1 MDFFLALCQALG
13 LGLAAGVLAGAVIR
27 TGSPPALLAVGA
39 LAGAAVGA
47 LSMSA
52 DDESV
57 VLGVLVGLAGGL
69 VAALAAGG
77 LVGGA
82 VRRADAGSGAAIP
95 AIVALL
101 AGLLAGLSILLP
113 PVSLVALAALMWLV
127 GARRRRAARK
137 HEGLRI
143 LR

>member
-1 MDFFLALCQALG
+1 MDLFLASCQALG
-13 LGLAAGVLAGAVIR
+13 VGLAAGVLAGAVLR
-27 TGSPPALLAVGA
+27 STSPPALLVLAAVAGGA
-39 LAGAAVGA
+39 LGA

-57 VLGVLVGLAGGL
+57 ALGVVIGLAGGV

-77 LVGGA
+77 LVAGA
-82 VRRADAGSGAAIP
+82 VRRAGEGSAAIP
-95 AIVALL
+95 ALVALF

-113 PVSLVALAALMWLV
+113 PVSLVALLALLWLAS
-127 GARRRRAARK
+127 ARRRRAERK
-137 HEGLRI
+137 HEGLRV

>member
-1 MDFFLALCQALG
+1 MDLFLASCQALG
-13 LGLAAGVLAGAVIR
+13 VGLAVGVLSGAVLR
-27 TGSPPALLAVGA
+27 STAPAALLALAAVAGGA
-39 LAGAAVGA
+39 LGA

-57 VLGVLVGLAGGL
+57 LLGALIGLAGGV

-77 LVGGA
+77 LVAGA
-82 VRRADAGSGAAIP
+82 VRRAGEGSAAIP
-95 AIVALL
+95 ALVALA

-113 PVSLVALAALMWLV
+113 PVSLVALAALLWLAS
-127 GARRRRAARK
+127 ARRRRDERK
-137 HEGLRI
+137 HEGLRV